1 MKISKRQTDTG
12 SEDQKAQPPEEDI
25 SSAVALGYDPLNKEG
40 APTILASAQGE
51 LADQILALA
60 KESDIPIHKDPDLL
74 ALLTASDVGDEIPLE
89 AFIAVAEILRFI
101 YEQNGIKI
109 PSS

>member
-1 MKISKRQTDTG
+1 MKLSKRQNNTG
-12 SEDQKAQPPEEDI
+12 SISNDKQPLEEEA
-25 SSAVALGYDPLNKEG
+25 SSAVALGYDPLDKEG

-51 LADQILALA
+51 LAEQIIALA
-60 KESDIPIHKDPDLL
+60 KETDIPIHKDPDLL